1 MTMFDLIYYNPE
13 NGSRMQQTA
22 AEEEAAMVA
31 VPEEEVVDNPE
42 PEVAPADAAAEP
54 QVRSQE
60 GEGDSSVLFPQSV
73 AGLNFSLFL

>member
-13 NGSRMQQTA
+13 NGSRMQQSA
-22 AEEEAAMVA
+22 AEEEAAAVA

-54 QVRSQE
+54 QVRS
-60 GEGDSSVLFPQSV
+60 
-73 AGLNFSLFL
+73 